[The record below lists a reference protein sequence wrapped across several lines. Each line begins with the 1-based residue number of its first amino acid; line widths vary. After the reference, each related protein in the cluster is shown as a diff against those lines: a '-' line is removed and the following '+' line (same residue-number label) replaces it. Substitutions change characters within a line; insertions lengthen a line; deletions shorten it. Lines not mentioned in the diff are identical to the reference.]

1 MAFCPN
7 CGAQVTGTF
16 CPNCG
21 TAIAGGGTGPAAG
34 GPAAGGTA
42 GGGYTTPNPPIAQA
56 PGLTEN
62 AASALCYLLGL
73 ITGIIFLVIGPYNQN
88 KRIRFHAFQSI
99 FFCIAAILVSIVLA
113 IFVGIFMTITHL
125 WVLVNLYRIYDLCLF
140 LLWLYLMYAAYTNK
154 MVKLPVIGDL
164 AQKQA

>member
-21 TAIAGGGTGPAAG
+21 THVSSSGAGSASGPAAG
-34 GPAAGGTA
+34 GSYNAPAQ
-42 GGGYTTPNPPIAQA
+42 PIAQA
-56 PGLTEN
+56 PGLPEN
-62 AASALCYLLGL
+62 AAGALCYLFGL
-73 ITGIIFLVIGPYNQN
+73 ITGIIFLLLGPYNQN

-99 FFCIAAILVSIVLA
+99 FFSVAVILLSIVLA
-113 IFVGIFMTITHL
+113 IFVGIFMAITHL
-125 WVLVNLYRIYDLCLF
+125 WSFVYLYRLYDLCIF
-140 LLWLYLMYAAYTNK
+140 ILWLYLMYAAYTNK
-154 MVKLPVIGDL
+154 MVKLPVIGDI